1 MLKKRL
7 IAVIIVSENK
17 VVQTKNFFHTNIIH
31 YDPIYSIEAMGKWD
45 LDELIIINATK
56 KKNSYEFLNL
66 ISKISK
72 KVFLPLTVGGWVND
86 IEYSKKLFNS
96 GADKI
101 LVNTSF
107 YTNKNF
113 IKKFVDIFGSQA
125 LVASIDSKKVKNESI
140 VHIDRCRYSTGIKT
154 LEWCKNIEKMGA
166 GEMFLNSYENDGS
179 DKGLDL
185 KLFNQVLKK
194 SKIPVI
200 LFGGVS
206 SWKHLKKGFE
216 TSADAVAAANI
227 FHYSENSTTNAKNY
241 LIKNKINLR
250 VQS

>member
-1 MLKKRL
+1 M
-7 IAVIIVSENK
+7 
-17 VVQTKNFFHTNIIH
+17 
-31 YDPIYSIEAMGKWD
+31 
-45 LDELIIINATK
+45 
-56 KKNSYEFLNL
+56 
-66 ISKISK
+66 
-72 KVFLPLTVGGWVND
+72 ND

-140 VHIDRCRYSTGIKT
+140 VHIDRCRYSSGIKT